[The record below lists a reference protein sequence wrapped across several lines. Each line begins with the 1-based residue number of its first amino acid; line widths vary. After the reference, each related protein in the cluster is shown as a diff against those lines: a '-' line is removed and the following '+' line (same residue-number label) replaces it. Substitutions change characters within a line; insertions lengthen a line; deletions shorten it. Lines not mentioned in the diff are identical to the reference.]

1 MVYILKFGIVGGMKT
16 AVILDNIRSVHNVGS
31 IFRTSDAAGINEI
44 FLCGYTPQPVDR
56 FNRPRKDLAKVAL
69 GAEKTIPWKYFED
82 VKECINELK
91 KGGYTILAIEQAPNS
106 VDYKNVKLPEKV
118 AFIFGNESLGI
129 EKEILDLCDI
139 IVEIPMLGE
148 KESLNVSV
156 SAGIALF
163 RMLNI

>member
-1 MVYILKFGIVGGMKT
+1 MKT